1 MQACW
6 RNINV
11 QVSRCD
17 SQLYLQ
23 PIENLLQ
30 SIREFKSYGVQVSF
44 LNNGEVMESGSEF
57 ILTILDVMH
66 NKKVA
71 IYFKKLNIEV
81 RLKYLKNKRKLT

>member
-44 LNNGEVMESGSEF
+44 LNNGEVMGSGYEF

-81 RLKYLKNKRKLT
+81 RLKYLKNKTKLT